1 MCAADRARTRWQ
13 RTHQIPSGRVR
24 SCKRYPEGSVT
35 ALLYLPG
42 WNRAHP
48 CVSSCGTFPFSRS
61 LSCLG
66 SLSFLCPAMSCNLL
80 KNTACIKPCLNS
92 AILQGGKAHSRAWAT
107 QPARQGLGSA
117 VGVCTQA
124 PCPVQHALCTN
135 GCSWGANDS

>member
-1 MCAADRARTRWQ
+1 M
-13 RTHQIPSGRVR
+13 
-24 SCKRYPEGSVT
+24 T
-35 ALLYLPG
+35 ALLYLPR

-107 QPARQGLGSA
+107 QPARQGLGGWVPLFVCVHRHRAQCSTLSA
-117 VGVCTQA
+117 QMGAHGALMTANEYVEQA
-124 PCPVQHALCTN
+124 VDAAEPHQQH
-135 GCSWGANDS
+135 GEWYQRDW